1 MSKVQGMSSQ
11 SAVLSTH
18 DFTHLTVS
26 YCQPA
31 MLWSILMHGRIS
43 SA

>member
-1 MSKVQGMSSQ
+1 MSKGQEVSSQ
-11 SAVLSTH
+11 SEVLSTH
-18 DFTHLTVS
+18 DFTHLSIS